1 MNPPELIDSVDPLF
15 GPVGPT
21 SECPEEVPQMYDT
34 PDVSPE
40 ELRAELSPVSER
52 FAAFEL
58 GDSLVVFDE
67 DDADRW
73 ILSDTAC
80 DREAMR

>member
-1 MNPPELIDSVDPLF
+1 
-15 GPVGPT
+15 
-21 SECPEEVPQMYDT
+21 MYDT

-40 ELRAELSPVSER
+40 ELRAKVSPVSER

-58 GDSLVVFDE
+58 GDVLVVFDE
-67 DDADRW
+67 DDPDRW
-73 ILSDTAC
+73 ILSDTAR

>member
-1 MNPPELIDSVDPLF
+1 
-15 GPVGPT
+15 
-21 SECPEEVPQMYDT
+21 MYDT

-58 GDSLVVFDE
+58 GDSVVVVDE
-67 DDADRW
+67 DDPDRW
-73 ILSDTAC
+73 ILSDTTC

>member
-1 MNPPELIDSVDPLF
+1 MNPVELTNSIDPLF
-15 GPVGPT
+15 GSGARICD
-21 SECPEEVPQMYDT
+21 CPEEVPMYDT

-40 ELRAELSPVSER
+40 ELRAEVSPVSER

-58 GDSLVVFDE
+58 GDVLVVFDE
-67 DDADRW
+67 DDPDRW
-73 ILSDTAC
+73 ILSDTAR

>member
-1 MNPPELIDSVDPLF
+1 
-15 GPVGPT
+15 
-21 SECPEEVPQMYDT
+21 MYDT

-40 ELRAELSPVSER
+40 ELRAEVSPVSER

-58 GDSLVVFDE
+58 GDTLVVFDE

-73 ILSDTAC
+73 ILSDTAR
-80 DREAMR
+80 DREAMH